1 MVEHAPGVIEQ
12 DIAQHFGIAGRQRM
26 VDSLA
31 GEALRHPAFRRGA
44 VDLRQ
49 FNRQLPLTALAQ
61 EAAKQRVIAEPFAG
75 IIHPLQEQPLAFDLL
90 QLHLAI
96 LFAGDAHD

>member
-1 MVEHAPGVIEQ
+1 
-12 DIAQHFGIAGRQRM
+12 
-26 VDSLA
+26 
-31 GEALRHPAFRRGA
+31 
-44 VDLRQ
+44 
-49 FNRQLPLTALAQ
+49 
-61 EAAKQRVIAEPFAG
+61 VIAEPFAG

>member
-1 MVEHAPGVIEQ
+1 MNG
-12 DIAQHFGIAGRQRM
+12 
-26 VDSLA
+26 LA
-31 GEALRHPAFRRGA
+31 GEPLRHPAFRRSA

-49 FNRQLPLTALAQ
+49 FNRQLPLTTLAQ
-61 EAAKQRVIAEPFAG
+61 EAAKQRVIAEPFTG